1 MVFHKSL
8 EASGKNRTFLYSLT
22 RFNMADYKQRV
33 PKLIGESADQHLPPL
48 KEKKIIK
55 AGSLTYSKL
64 KSINNSGTE
73 LLIVFIDNVQKN
85 A

>member
-1 MVFHKSL
+1 
-8 EASGKNRTFLYSLT
+8 
-22 RFNMADYKQRV
+22 MADYKQRV

-48 KEKKIIK
+48 KEKIIIIIK

>member
-1 MVFHKSL
+1 
-8 EASGKNRTFLYSLT
+8 
-22 RFNMADYKQRV
+22 MADHKQRV

-48 KEKKIIK
+48 KEKIIIIK